1 MQGSQK
7 TCSSVL
13 ADVGTQMDRAD
24 AADDIGGNCLMSLGL
39 TFWAYWSI
47 RLI

>member
-13 ADVGTQMDRAD
+13 ADVGAD
-24 AADDIGGNCLMSLGL
+24 AADDIGGLLDVLGL
-39 TFWAYWSI
+39 GLGLGLA
-47 RLI
+47 

>member
-13 ADVGTQMDRAD
+13 HDVGAD
-24 AADDIGGNCLMSLGL
+24 AADDIGGNCLLSLGFVGDRIL
-39 TFWAYWSI
+39 GWTE
-47 RLI
+47 